1 MDFDVDVI
9 VKRKGPFSRDRKVGH
24 VEVSAAHLTSSEQ
37 SGTRGMYL
45 HWRLF
50 LKWLSLISLEI

>member
-37 SGTRGMYL
+37 SDTRGMYL

-50 LKWLSLISLEI
+50 LK